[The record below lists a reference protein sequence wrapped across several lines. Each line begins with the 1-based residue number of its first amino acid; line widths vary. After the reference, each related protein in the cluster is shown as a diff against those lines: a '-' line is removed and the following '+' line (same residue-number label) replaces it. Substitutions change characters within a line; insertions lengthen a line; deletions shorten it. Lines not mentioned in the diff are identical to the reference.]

1 MSEANR
7 QVFAEHRAKTKE
19 NVQAYASK
27 AFTDQL
33 TRMRAILRRLPR
45 SAKKQELY
53 NEIQDFQIVKLVAST
68 PNTQAGKRQ
77 ATKIGLSVEEVDSI
91 LEEARTALQEQPRQP
106 GYNLR
111 PTIKRTRAGV
121 VPRSEY
127 AKSFR

>member
-19 NVQAYASK
+19 NVQAYAAK
-27 AFTDQL
+27 AFTNQL

-45 SAKKQELY
+45 GAKKQELY
-53 NEIQDFQIVKLVAST
+53 NEIQDFQIVKLVANT
-68 PNTQAGKRQ
+68 PRTSAGKRQ
-77 ATKIGLSVEEVDSI
+77 ATKLGLPVEEVESI
-91 LEEARTALQEQPRQP
+91 LQEARTALQEQPRP
-106 GYNLR
+106 AYNLR

-121 VPRSEY
+121 VSRSEY